1 MRFEPFPIGSLV
13 GAFLI
18 GFPALFSIVNPA
30 ATAMIFYNLTA
41 DRSHKARTELAGRV
55 AINAALVLL
64 GSIWLGSYVLNIF
77 GVSLGALRV
86 AGGLV
91 VATTAW
97 KLLMQP
103 ETTVKRAGE
112 VDGEVDTTAL
122 SRIAFFPLTMP
133 ITTGPGSIA
142 VAIALASERPQSGE
156 GTIPFFAG
164 LTLAAIATAVTV
176 WLSYVFADRL
186 FVRLGEAGA
195 DVVGRLSAF
204 LLLCIGVQIMG
215 TGAESLLGP
224 WLIHINRS

>member
-1 MRFEPFPIGSLV
+1 MRFEPFPISSLV

-41 DRSHKARTELAGRV
+41 DASHKARVELAGRV
-55 AINAALVLL
+55 AINAAIVLL
-64 GSIWLGSYVLNIF
+64 GSIWLGSYVLNVF

-91 VATTAW
+91 VASTAW

-103 ETTVKRAGE
+103 ETSVKRT
-112 VDGEVDTTAL
+112 DDTGAKPL
-122 SRIAFFPLTMP
+122 GRIAFFPLTMP

-142 VAIALASERPQSGE
+142 VAIALASERPQNGE
-156 GTIPFFAG
+156 GTIPFFGG
-164 LTLAAIATAVTV
+164 LTLAAIATAATV

-186 FVRLGEAGA
+186 FMRLGEEGA

>member
-1 MRFEPFPIGSLV
+1 MRFEPLPISSVV

-30 ATAMIFYNLTA
+30 ATAMIFYNLTS
-41 DRSHKARTELAGRV
+41 DLTHKARVELAGRV

-91 VATTAW
+91 VASTAW
-97 KLLMQP
+97 ALLMKP
-103 ETTVKRAGE
+103 EAKVKTSGDQDPDAAAVPLG
-112 VDGEVDTTAL
+112 D
-122 SRIAFFPLTMP
+122 IAFFPLTMP

-142 VAIALASERPQSGE
+142 VAIALASERPQSGQ
-156 GTIPFFAG
+156 GTITFFAG
-164 LTLAAIATAVTV
+164 LTLAAVATASTV
-176 WLSYVFADRL
+176 WLSYLFADRL
-186 FVRLGEAGA
+186 FVRLGQAGA
-195 DVVGRLSAF
+195 DVVSRLSAF
-204 LLLCIGVQIMG
+204 LLLCIGVQIMS